1 MSGDVRPGTGDEPAT
16 GAPAGANGTPAAPG
30 PVLVLI
36 GPPGSGKS
44 KLGRVLAHA
53 LGLSVRDTD
62 HDIERTAGKP
72 VSDIFVDD
80 GEPAF
85 RALERQA
92 VAAALAEHDGI
103 LALGG
108 GAVMDPGTDAALA
121 AYAARGGNVVFL
133 DVTLAVAAPRVGMNQ
148 ARPLLLG
155 NPRQRWQALMD
166 ERRPTYERLATLRVE
181 STERPA
187 AETAGDVVAAL
198 GLEPVTEPADPK
210 HLGDEHPD
218 AEHLDDERP
227 DRRVAAGAPG
237 NGLGNGPANEQED
250 TQ

>member
-1 MSGDVRPGTGDEPAT
+1 MSHDANPGTTAGATGAT
-16 GAPAGANGTPAAPG
+16 GAPGIHAAAPAAPTG
-30 PVLVLI
+30 PPPDTSGPLVVLV

-44 KLGRVLAHA
+44 KVGRVLAHG
-53 LGLSVRDTD
+53 LGVSVRDTD
-62 HDIERTAGKP
+62 HDIEERAGKP
-72 VSDIFVDD
+72 VADIFVDD

-85 RALERQA
+85 RAMEREA

-108 GAVMDPGTDAALA
+108 GAVMDAATAQALTS
-121 AYAARGGNVVFL
+121 YAARGGDVVFL

-166 ERRPTYERLATLRVE
+166 ERRPTYERLATLRIH

-187 AETAGDVVAAL
+187 EEAAAEIAGAL
-198 GLEPVTEPADPK
+198 GLRPVAEFADPR
-210 HLGDEHPD
+210 HLDDGDEHP
-218 AEHLDDERP
+218 AGKAP
-227 DRRVAAGAPG
+227 AARAVT
-237 NGLGNGPANEQED
+237 NEQGDE
-250 TQ
+250 Q

>member
-1 MSGDVRPGTGDEPAT
+1 MSHDASPAAGTTPPASPDTRP
-16 GAPAGANGTPAAPG
+16 APG
-30 PVLVLI
+30 PVLVLV

-44 KLGRVLAHA
+44 KLGRVLAHG
-53 LGLSVRDTD
+53 LGLGVRDTD
-62 HDIERTAGKP
+62 HDIEERAGKP

-85 RALERQA
+85 RAMERRA
-92 VAAALAEHDGI
+92 VADALEEHDGI

-108 GAVMDPGTDAALA
+108 GAVMDPGTADALT
-121 AYAARGGNVVFL
+121 AYAERGGNVVFL

-187 AETAGDVVAAL
+187 AEAAAEIVAAL
-198 GLEPVTEPADPK
+198 GLQPVAELADPK
-210 HLGDEHPD
+210 HLDDEHPD
-218 AEHLDDERP
+218 DETPTTRP
-227 DRRVAAGAPG
+227 ART
-237 NGLGNGPANEQED
+237 EQED
-250 TQ
+250 QQ

>member
-1 MSGDVRPGTGDEPAT
+1 M
-16 GAPAGANGTPAAPG
+16 NG

-44 KLGRVLAHA
+44 KVGRILAHGT
-53 LGLSVRDTD
+53 GLTIRDTD
-62 HDIERTAGKP
+62 TDIEKTAGKP
-72 VSDIFVDD
+72 VADIFVED

-85 RALERQA
+85 RAMERDA
-92 VAAALAEHDGI
+92 VATALAEHDGV

-108 GAVMDPGTDAALA
+108 GAVMDDATDRALA
-121 AYAARGGNVVFL
+121 DYAGRGGAVVFL

-166 ERRPTYERLATLRVE
+166 ARRRTYERLSTLRVL

-187 AETAGDVVAAL
+187 EDTAAEVVAGL
-198 GLEPVTEPADPK
+198 GLACVAPLIDPK
-210 HLGDEHPD
+210 HAGDSSG
-218 AEHLDDERP
+218 AENPLED
-227 DRRVAAGAPG
+227 
-237 NGLGNGPANEQED
+237 QE
-250 TQ
+250 

>member
-1 MSGDVRPGTGDEPAT
+1 MAPDAT
-16 GAPAGANGTPAAPG
+16 AAPG
-30 PVLVLI
+30 TDPVTPATPRPLVVLV

-44 KLGRVLAHA
+44 KVGRVLAHG
-53 LGLSVRDTD
+53 LGVRVRDTD
-62 HDIERTAGKP
+62 HDVEERAGKP
-72 VSDIFVDD
+72 VADIFVDD

-85 RALERQA
+85 RAMEREA

-108 GAVMDPGTDAALA
+108 GAVMDAGTAQALTD
-121 AYAARGGNVVFL
+121 YTARGGNVVFL

-187 AETAGDVVAAL
+187 EEAAAGIAGAL
-198 GLEPVTEPADPK
+198 GLRPVAEFADPK
-210 HLGDEHPD
+210 HLD
-218 AEHLDDERP
+218 DDEDEQAP
-227 DRRVAAGAPG
+227 AAPAVAH
-237 NGLGNGPANEQED
+237 EQED
-250 TQ
+250 QQ